1 MKQETIV
8 FLMMIA
14 VLIIA
19 TSIIPTIGSS
29 FIDESEDEI
38 NFEDVTVLVFGRC
51 RIIIEP
57 WNGRVFI
64 GEIDHIGVATMETYF
79 ENINIL
85 IWNKSTGKLFSD
97 WRLTSNVIYMYN
109 ITGFFYR
116 GAISAISRFI
126 PPKVFIFCHADRL
139 TIHY

>member
-1 MKQETIV
+1 MKTIV
-8 FLMMIA
+8 
-14 VLIIA
+14 VLIVMISLV
-19 TSIIPTIGSS
+19 TVSS
-29 FIDESEDEI
+29 NIFAISSNQENESGDTYH
-38 NFEDVTVLVFGRC
+38 FQDVEVLVFGRC

-64 GEIDHIGVATMETYF
+64 GEIDHTGVATMETYF